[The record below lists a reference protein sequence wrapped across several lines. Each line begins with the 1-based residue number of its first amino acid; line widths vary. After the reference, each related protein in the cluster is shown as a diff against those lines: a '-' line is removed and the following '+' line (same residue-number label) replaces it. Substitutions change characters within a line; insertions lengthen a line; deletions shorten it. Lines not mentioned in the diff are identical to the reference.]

1 MFLKKPSDREIII
14 FLFLSNHLFASAFTP
29 IVVRQRSISS
39 RASETTESV
48 LHIATNASTEDVKE
62 KKKSSRNVR
71 KEESNYLL
79 DEFRT
84 ADGYIVDPYQIL
96 QVERNAELGDIKSQY
111 RALSKIYHPD
121 SIRHLDKLPGEW

>member
-1 MFLKKPSDREIII
+1 MMKLSAREITV

-29 IVVRQRSISS
+29 IGARQTSISS
-39 RASETTESV
+39 RASDSTKSS
-48 LHIATNASTEDVKE
+48 LHIATNASTEDMKE
-62 KKKSSRNVR
+62 KKKTSRNVR
-71 KEESNYLL
+71 KKESSYLL

-84 ADGYIVDPYQIL
+84 SDGYIVDPYQIL
-96 QVERNAELGDIKSQY
+96 QVDRNAELGDIKRQY

>member
-1 MFLKKPSDREIII
+1 MMKLFAREITV

-29 IVVRQRSISS
+29 INVRQTSISS
-39 RASETTESV
+39 RASGSKSA
-48 LHIATNASTEDVKE
+48 LHIATNASAEDVKE
-62 KKKSSRNVR
+62 KKKTSRNVR

-96 QVERNAELGDIKSQY
+96 QVDRNAELGDIKRQY

>member
-1 MFLKKPSDREIII
+1 MLKPSNREIIV
-14 FLFLSNHLFASAFTP
+14 FLFLSNHLFASAVAP

-39 RASETTESV
+39 RASETTKSV
-48 LHIATNASTEDVKE
+48 LHIATNASTEDV
-62 KKKSSRNVR
+62 R
-71 KEESNYLL
+71 KAETNYLL

-96 QVERNAELGDIKSQY
+96 QVDRNAELGDIKSQY